1 MTMFIRSRLNLAA
14 FAAAAMILPMA
25 SPPVYAEKGPVITST
40 NTWRLE
46 AGDSLERTTFVI
58 APGVEMTG
66 SAQNDSFW
74 IAETIQLDGLFRN
87 DAWAIGSETR
97 LNGIFHDHARIAA
110 RSLYVNA
117 IISNGLWAAAGSIAT
132 TTNSLLSGDNY
143 LFANNL
149 SLLGDINGN
158 LHARGNQITLGGHI
172 TGDVHLYGNDIVIR
186 PGTVINGS
194 IHYDTAGEPIIVGS
208 TSKVSGEVKRL
219 ESANGDD
226 DLSTWQLSFNLL
238 SGLFWFAAAL
248 LVGIPFM
255 LIFPRFTGKAV
266 QGLRASTIKCGLVGL
281 AALILTPVFLF
292 MLFFTIVGIPL
303 VFVTA
308 AAYGLL
314 LYLGKFPVALAIG
327 SALLMRRGQISFSLA
342 LLALVIG
349 LAVFYSMA
357 VVPFVGGSLQTAAS
371 AFGAGSILI
380 ALVAGR
386 GRVRNQING
395 TAGQP
400 KA

>member
-1 MTMFIRSRLNLAA
+1 MSPLSRVHPALLVAA
-14 FAAAAMILPMA
+14 SAFLLIVCPSAR
-25 SPPVYAEKGPVITST
+25 AEKGPIITST

-46 AGDSLERTTFVI
+46 AADALERTTFVI
-58 APGVEMTG
+58 APGVEVAG
-66 SAQNDSFW
+66 SAKNDSFW
-74 IAETIQLDGLFRN
+74 IAETIQLDGLFHN

-97 LNGIFHDHARIAA
+97 LNGIFHDHARVAA
-110 RSLYVNA
+110 RSLHVNA
-117 IISNGLWAAAGSIAT
+117 AISNGLWAAAGSIAT
-132 TTNSLLSGDNY
+132 TTNSMLGGDNY

-158 LHARGNQITLGGHI
+158 LHARGNQITLGGNI

-208 TSKVSGEVKRL
+208 ASKVSGEVKRMIPP
-219 ESANGDD
+219 ANEET
-226 DLSTWQLSFNLL
+226 SSSWQFGFGLF

-248 LVGIPFM
+248 LVGLPFM

-266 QGLRASTIKCGLVGL
+266 QGLRASTVKCGLVGL
-281 AALILTPVFLF
+281 AALILTPIFLF
-292 MLFFTIVGIPL
+292 MLFFTIVGIPM

-314 LYLGKFPVALAIG
+314 LYFGKFPVALALG

-357 VVPFVGGSLQTAAS
+357 MVPLVGGSLQTAAS

-386 GRVRNQING
+386 GRVGNQING
-395 TAGQP
+395 TARQP

>member
-1 MTMFIRSRLNLAA
+1 MTFRSRTRPTA
-14 FAAAAMILPMA
+14 FAAASVFLLMLLPVLA
-25 SPPVYAEKGPVITST
+25 SANEGPVITST

-46 AGDSLERTTFVI
+46 ATDWLERATFVI
-58 APGVEMTG
+58 APGVEVAG
-66 SAQNDSFW
+66 GAKNDSFW
-74 IAETIQLDGLFRN
+74 IAETIQLDGIFRN
-87 DAWAIGSETR
+87 DAWAIGAETR
-97 LNGIFHDHARIAA
+97 LNGTFDDHARVAA
-110 RSLYVNA
+110 RSLHVNA
-117 IISNGLWAAAGSIAT
+117 TISNGLWAAAGSIAT
-132 TTNSLLSGDNY
+132 TTNSSLGGDNY

-149 SLLGDINGN
+149 SLLGNIDGN
-158 LHARGNQITLGGHI
+158 LHARGNQITLGGTI

-186 PGTVINGS
+186 PGTIINGS
-194 IHYDTAGEPIIVGS
+194 VHYESAGEPIIVGS
-208 TSKVSGEVKRL
+208 ASKVSGEVKRMSPPSG
-219 ESANGDD
+219 EDETS
-226 DLSTWQLSFNLL
+226 SWQFTFSLF

-248 LVGIPFM
+248 IVGIPFM

-266 QGLRASTIKCGLVGL
+266 QGLRASTVKCGLVGL
-281 AALILTPVFLF
+281 AALILTPIFLF
-292 MLFFTIVGIPL
+292 LLFFTIVGIPM

-308 AAYGLL
+308 AGYGLL
-314 LYLGKFPVALAIG
+314 LYLGKFPVALAVG

-357 VVPFVGGSLQTAAS
+357 LVPFVGGSLQTAAS

-386 GRVRNQING
+386 GRVGNQING

-400 KA
+400 QA